1 MVRLMRFPR
10 AVKHDQAIEV
20 WMHEHSGELGAIA
33 QVWFE
38 ALRACGD
45 DVRELLHDGHP
56 SACVNAGALMK
67 LIEAAY
73 ADMKRCLAA
82 LQKSGGK
89 MDTQADFSHIFAIG
103 EYEISELPET
113 STFAERFNCS
123 ARVCR
128 DDVVDTE
135 AGKT

>member
-1 MVRLMRFPR
+1 MRFPS
-10 AVKHDQAIEV
+10 AVKNDQAIEV

-33 QVWFE
+33 EVWFE

-45 DVRELLHDGHP
+45 DV
-56 SACVNAGALMK
+56 ALMN

-89 MDTQADFSHIFAIG
+89 
-103 EYEISELPET
+103 
-113 STFAERFNCS
+113 
-123 ARVCR
+123 
-128 DDVVDTE
+128 
-135 AGKT
+135 